1 MALHATSSS
10 LRSSSAADEQPP
22 ESDQPRKQ
30 PVAKPPKRHLATPS
44 PTQQDASIEMA
55 RNIIKTV
62 RRLTESR
69 SSKSAGAHKQKAL
82 AAVEERLKMPEVNEQ
97 VERLVASD
105 SNDAR
110 DEIASTLAGM
120 LEEDNADF
128 AAELRAYNVDL
139 SVIIKE
145 AAESVEGSPA
155 SARYLSKAPS
165 ETSAIADS
173 PDRSHQPSHSNRS
186 RSLSSSGKS
195 DFFNMSKNFRSFA
208 IDSGGQ
214 TKELKAEL
222 SRALAE
228 RKSLE
233 ASWERERTTLQE
245 LADVS
250 KKDKAD
256 YKQEKENLVKVYAE
270 EKEKWESRYAADI
283 EKWESRYTADI
294 EKWESRHAADIE
306 KWEVRHAEAKA
317 EWQQQAKKWEDRY
330 ERELKKREELEEEL
344 KALRA
349 QLRPSA

>member
-10 LRSSSAADEQPP
+10 LRSSSAADEQPS

-30 PVAKPPKRHLATPS
+30 PVAKPPQRHLTTPS
-44 PTQQDASIEMA
+44 PTQVDASIEMA

-97 VERLVASD
+97 VERLVASE

-110 DEIASTLAGM
+110 DEIATTLAGM

-173 PDRSHQPSHSNRS
+173 PDRPHQASHSNRS

-245 LADVS
+245 LADTS
-250 KKDKAD
+250 KQDKAD

-270 EKEKWESRYAADI
+270 EKEKWESRHAADI
-283 EKWESRYTADI
+283 EKWEV
-294 EKWESRHAADIE
+294 RHAEAKAE
-306 KWEVRHAEAKA
+306 WQQQAKKWEVRHAEAKA